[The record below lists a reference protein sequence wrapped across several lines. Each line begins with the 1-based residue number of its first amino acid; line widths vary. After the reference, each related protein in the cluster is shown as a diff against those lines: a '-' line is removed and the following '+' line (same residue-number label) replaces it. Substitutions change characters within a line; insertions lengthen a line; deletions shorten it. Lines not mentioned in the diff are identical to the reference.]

1 MQPLLS
7 STTQKTMNAA
17 VFLEPNRIITR
28 QVRLLSHKVNDTA
41 ALLRVRACALCGYD
55 VRVFRNGHEKVKPP
69 IILGHEI
76 CAETVEDLQLAGE
89 RAIRAGTRVAISPLI
104 PCLGC
109 IYCSRR
115 MYNLCSNMKEIG
127 SSVNGGFAE
136 FVQIPRTTLRVGGIV
151 PVPNTM
157 RDEEASLIE
166 PLSCCINGLSRLDL
180 RNIDKDHTVCIIGD
194 GPIGL
199 IHLRL
204 FGLIGART
212 IVVGRIDSRMKAAKS
227 MGADAV
233 LQVNDNPELTASV
246 VSDLTNGIGANTII
260 VAASNPSAL
269 TLATKIASK
278 NSQISLFAGM
288 PKDASFALDANLLH
302 YNQISLIGNFSA
314 TPDSMR
320 QAIKLVSDNRIA
332 LSEVISHYY
341 SLSDIEDALAATES
355 FRGLRIV
362 INKF

>member
-1 MQPLLS
+1 
-7 STTQKTMNAA
+7 
-17 VFLEPNRIITR
+17 
-28 QVRLLSHKVNDTA
+28 
-41 ALLRVRACALCGYD
+41 
-55 VRVFRNGHEKVKPP
+55 
-69 IILGHEI
+69 
-76 CAETVEDLQLAGE
+76 
-89 RAIRAGTRVAISPLI
+89 
-104 PCLGC
+104 
-109 IYCSRR
+109 
-115 MYNLCSNMKEIG
+115 
-127 SSVNGGFAE
+127 
-136 FVQIPRTTLRVGGIV
+136 VQIPETTLQAGGIV

-166 PLSCCINGLSRLDL
+166 PLSCCINGLSRLDT

-233 LQVNDNPELTASV
+233 LQANDNQELTARV

-278 NSQISLFAGM
+278 NAQISLFAGM
-288 PKDASFALDANLLH
+288 PKDTPFALDANLLH
-302 YNQISLIGNFSA
+302 YNQISVIGNFSA

-341 SLSDIEDALAATES
+341 SLSDIEDALAATEN

-362 INKF
+362 INRF

>member
-1 MQPLLS
+1 MD
-7 STTQKTMNAA
+7 AA

-76 CAETVEDLQLAGE
+76 CAETVEDVQLAGE
-89 RAIRAGTRVAISPLI
+89 RVIRAGTRVAVSPLI

-136 FVQIPRTTLRVGGIV
+136 FVQIPRTTLHVGGII
-151 PVPNTM
+151 PVPNKM

-166 PLSCCINGLSRLDL
+166 PLSCCINGLSRLDI
-180 RNIDKDHTVCIIGD
+180 NSIDDDQTVCIIGD

-204 FGLIGART
+204 LGLIGARS
-212 IVVGRIDSRMKAAKS
+212 IVVGRVDSRMKTAKS

-233 LQVNDNPELTASV
+233 VEANMNPDSTARE
-246 VSDLTNGIGANTII
+246 VSDLTNGIGADI
-260 VAASNPSAL
+260 VIVVASDPSAL
-269 TLATKIASK
+269 TLATKVASK
-278 NSQISLFAGM
+278 NAKISLFAGM
-288 PKDASFALDANLLH
+288 PKGTSLSLDANLLH

-320 QAIKLVSDNRIA
+320 EAINLISQNRLD
-332 LSEVISHYY
+332 LSEMISHYY
-341 SLSDIEDALAATES
+341 PLHNIEEALAATES

-362 INKF
+362 INRF

>member
-1 MQPLLS
+1 
-7 STTQKTMNAA
+7 MNAA
-17 VFLEPNRIITR
+17 VFFGPSRISMR
-28 QVRLLSHKVNDTA
+28 QVALTSHKQNTKIP
-41 ALLRVRACALCGYD
+41 LLRVRACAVCGYD
-55 VRVFRNGHEKVKPP
+55 VRVFRNGHDKVTPP
-69 IILGHEI
+69 IVLGHEI
-76 CAETVEDLQLAGE
+76 CAETVDDLRLPNDNL
-89 RAIRAGTRVAISPLI
+89 IHAGTRVAISPLI
-104 PCLGC
+104 PCLNC
-109 IYCSRR
+109 TYCLRG
-115 MYNLCSNMKEIG
+115 MFNLCKTLREIG

-136 FVQIPRTTLRVGGIV
+136 YVQIPDTTLRIGGIV

-166 PLSCCINGLSRLDL
+166 PLSCCINGLSRLDM

-204 FGLIGART
+204 FGLIGGRT

-233 LQVNDNPELTASV
+233 LPVNDNPELTTRV

-278 NSQISLFAGM
+278 NAQISLFAGM

-302 YNQISLIGNFSA
+302 YNQISVIGNFSA

-320 QAIKLVSDNRIA
+320 QAIKLVSDNRIN
-332 LSEVISHYY
+332 LTEVISHYY

-362 INKF
+362 INRF